1 MVGYLV
7 QGFVVSLVKFF
18 LADVCYGSILK
29 LVPIEIVERLNVLC

>member
-18 LADVCYGSILK
+18 LADVGTRAILE
-29 LVPIEIVERLNVLC
+29 LFPIEIVERLNVLC